1 MLIEK
6 LGKTRGMLLD
16 SLEGLTEDQ
25 LNAKP
30 RTGRLSIGQIV
41 HHLYVSER
49 DTATLIL
56 NALSSRGEKVEEKD
70 PSLLAACL
78 QKDCGEEKATANRF
92 SRGELIRL
100 LEESRFRDLQ
110 SVFNETHED
119 VLTERSLEHPSF
131 GPVSLKNLVD
141 TIWIHEEFHC
151 KQITAT
157 KRSL

>member
-30 RTGRLSIGQIV
+30 RTGGLSIGQIV

-56 NALSSRGEKVEEKD
+56 NALSSRSERVEDKA

-78 QKDCGEEKATANRF
+78 QKDCGEEKATADRF
-92 SRGELIRL
+92 SKGELIRW

-119 VLTERSLEHPSF
+119 ILAERSLEHPLF
-131 GPVSLKNLVD
+131 GPISLKNLVD
-141 TIWIHEEFHC
+141 TIWIHDEFHC
-151 KQITAT
+151 KQIAAI
-157 KRSL
+157 KQSL

>member
-30 RTGRLSIGQIV
+30 RTGGLSIGQIV

-49 DTATLIL
+49 DTAILIL
-56 NALSSRGEKVEEKD
+56 NALSSRSERVEDKA

-78 QKDCGEEKATANRF
+78 QEDCGEERAAAGRF
-92 SRGELIRL
+92 SKGELIRW

-119 VLTERSLEHPSF
+119 VLAERSLEHPLF
-131 GPVSLKNLVD
+131 GLISLKNMVD
-141 TIWIHEEFHC
+141 TIWIQDEFHY
-151 KQITAT
+151 KQIAAI
-157 KRSL
+157 KQSL